1 MAKEASDNEE
11 HVPSWAFDYE
21 YKDGKDKKL
30 IILTMTDEAKKD
42 KPQWIKKI
50 DKSECG
56 GKSVSLQYDEYYEL
70 FEDETIKMR
79 VEFDGAYK
87 EDILV
92 WFEEPGEKNDIL
104 KAQFRLTQKK

>member
-1 MAKEASDNEE
+1 MAKEASDDDD

-21 YKDGKDKKL
+21 YKDKKDI

-42 KPQWIKKI
+42 KPKWIKKI

-56 GKSVSLQYDEYYEL
+56 GKSVSLQYDVYYEI

-79 VEFDGAYK
+79 VQFDGAYK

-92 WFEEPGEKNDIL
+92 WFEEPGEQNDIL
-104 KAQFRLTQKK
+104 RAQFRMSQK